1 MQSFPSQNEI
11 VDSIFDGIETA
22 KKNFSYWT
30 TDELYLSDAP
40 SNFLSIHVAQSIAKL
55 TNPPEIF
62 MDATIADILACS
74 LSSQTPIVEFM
85 KKNQISQ
92 NTIDITLDKRFEH
105 QNDDDSISK
114 VIINLKNG
122 VRNAKDEYRKNI
134 ETLCKIISTK
144 EQQESTLEYAVFAF
158 YLDISNKARIKA
170 DKRIEE
176 IIGSFDT
183 IVASYKNLKSHF
195 KGGDIIKI
203 ENIGEW
209 CVGCYIIEPK

>member
-11 VDSIFDGIETA
+11 VDSIFDGIQTA

-40 SNFLSIHVAQSIAKL
+40 SNFLSIHVAQSLAKL

-85 KKNQISQ
+85 NKNQISQ

-105 QNDDDSISK
+105 QNDNDSISK
-114 VIINLKNG
+114 VVITLKNG
-122 VRNAKDEYRKNI
+122 VRNAKEEYRKNI
-134 ETLCKIISTK
+134 ETLCKIVSTK
-144 EQQESTLEYAVFAF
+144 VHQNSTIEYGVFAF

-176 IIGSFDT
+176 IIESFDA
-183 IVASYKNLKSHF
+183 IVSTHQNLKSHF

-209 CVGCYIIEPK
+209 CVGCYIIEPQ

>member
-1 MQSFPSQNEI
+1 MESFPSQNEI
-11 VDSIFDGIETA
+11 VNSVLNGIETA
-22 KKNFSYWT
+22 KKNFSFWT
-30 TDELYLSDAP
+30 TDELYLSEAP

-74 LSSQTPIVEFM
+74 LSSQISIVEFM

-92 NTIDITLDKRFEH
+92 NTIDITLDKRFDH
-105 QNDDDSISK
+105 QNDHDSISK
-114 VIINLKNG
+114 VVITLKNG
-122 VRNAKDEYRKNI
+122 VRNAKNEYRKNI
-134 ETLCKIISTK
+134 ETLCKVVSTND
-144 EQQESTLEYAVFAF
+144 QEKSTIDYGVFAF

-170 DKRIEE
+170 NKRIEE
-176 IIGSFDT
+176 IIESFDA
-183 IVASYKNLKSHF
+183 IVATHQNLKSHF

-209 CVGCYIIEPK
+209 CVGCYIIEPQ